1 MRRLHRCLAIAIAL
15 VPTLLIAKSAWA
27 AETITLDEA
36 IERALEVMPTLAN
49 AAANSDFSSAKI
61 NEARAPLYPNI
72 SGAGQYTQMP
82 GYDQTITN
90 RGMTLGQLVG
100 DYTIFDGG
108 RRNDQV
114 RAARY
119 AAEAAMLGGAAVR
132 AQIVFDTSVA
142 YFDLLRAREQEL
154 SLGANLNRLTS
165 YVAIVE
171 ALERSG
177 RSIVNDVLRIRT
189 ARDAAQL
196 ALINAHQAV
205 EHASIFLASLIGAMD
220 QANDLQIASLGELPS
235 IPTASIEQSPAY
247 RAAERQVRSA
257 EMLVAA
263 ARDERYPTVKVGLTA
278 GWLGI
283 DPPKTFGHHLGAS
296 YDTMLA
302 IPIFQ
307 GGLVQSHID
316 QALAGQHIAEAQRR
330 QIELELTRDL
340 ADANSRYVN
349 ARKQLDLLATSQETA
364 DDSFALDWTR
374 FLGGGNVMILE
385 VLDANQQAVSLRL
398 ARYDQE
404 FAARQASAQAALILG
419 IAR

>member
-1 MRRLHRCLAIAIAL
+1 M
-15 VPTLLIAKSAWA
+15 
-27 AETITLDEA
+27 
-36 IERALEVMPTLAN
+36 
-49 AAANSDFSSAKI
+49 
-61 NEARAPLYPNI
+61 
-72 SGAGQYTQMP
+72 GAGQYAQMP

-90 RGMTLGQLVG
+90 RGMTLAQLTS

-119 AAEAAMLGGAAVR
+119 AAEAAILGVAAVR
-132 AQIVFDTSVA
+132 AQITFDTSVA
-142 YFDLLRAREQEL
+142 YFDLLRAREQES
-154 SLGANLNRLTS
+154 SLGANLNRLAS

-177 RSIVNDVLRIRT
+177 RSIMNDVLRIRT
-189 ARDAAQL
+189 TRDAAQL

-205 EHASIFLASLIGAMD
+205 QHASIFLASLIGAID
-220 QANDLQIASLGELPS
+220 QANDLRIASLSDLPE
-235 IPTASIEQSPAY
+235 PPNANVEQSPTY

-257 EMLVAA
+257 EVLVTA

-316 QALAGQHIAEAQRR
+316 QALAAQHMAEAQRR
-330 QIELELTRDL
+330 QIELQLTRDL
-340 ADANSRYVN
+340 ADANSRYAN
-349 ARKQLDLLATSQETA
+349 ARQQLDFLAQSQETA

-385 VLDANQQAVSLRL
+385 VLDANQQAVNLRL

-404 FAARQASAQAALILG
+404 FAARQAAAQAALILG

>member
-1 MRRLHRCLAIAIAL
+1 MTIAIAL
-15 VPTLLIAKSAWA
+15 VATFLVAKPAAA
-27 AETITLDEA
+27 AEAITLDEA
-36 IERALEVMPTLAN
+36 IERALEVMPALAN
-49 AAANSDFSSAKI
+49 AAANSDFSRAKI
-61 NEARAPLYPNI
+61 NEARAPLYPTI

-82 GYDQTITN
+82 GYDQKITN
-90 RGMTLGQLVG
+90 RGMTLAQLVS

-119 AAEAAMLGGAAVR
+119 AAEAAMLGVAAVR

-142 YFDLLRAREQEL
+142 YFDLQRTREQEL
-154 SLGANLNRLTS
+154 SLDANLNRLAS

-171 ALERSG
+171 VLERSG

-196 ALINAHQAV
+196 ALINTHQAV
-205 EHASIFLASLIGAMD
+205 EHASIILASLIGAID
-220 QANDLQIASLGELPS
+220 TANDLQIATLSDYPA
-235 IPTASIEQSPAY
+235 PQTAEVKESPAY
-247 RAAERQVRSA
+247 RAAERQVRSNQ
-257 EMLVAA
+257 MLVTA

-307 GGLVQSHID
+307 GGLIQSHID
-316 QALAGQHIAEAQRR
+316 QALAAQRMAEAQRR
-330 QIELELTRDL
+330 QIELQLARDL
-340 ADANSRYVN
+340 ADANSRYAN
-349 ARKQLDLLATSQETA
+349 ARKQLDLLAQSQETA

-385 VLDANQQAVSLRL
+385 VLDANQQAVNLRL

-404 FAARQASAQAALILG
+404 FATRQASAQAALILG